1 MSIAWR
7 ERLRAR
13 FGRAAAPPRA
23 GISLAVRTSLTMLL
37 VLGVVQAAALGIHTR
52 DQRTAYR
59 IVSDHYLGQ
68 RVANIYR
75 IVLDTAPALRAD
87 EIRRLAH
94 GTPGLTRL
102 GIAPGPDLDGTPPLP
117 PQMQKILRFT
127 VELAPLP
134 RGRRPDEILIGGDRR
149 TRHFVW
155 ALLMPD
161 GSGWLTVA
169 IHMPAQLF
177 TDPTFPVAWLL
188 MTVTASLLTLWATRR
203 LTAPVRTLARAAD
216 ALGHDVNAPP
226 LPEDGPLEVALASA
240 AFNRMAARIRR
251 FVSDRTFLVTAMGH
265 DLRTPITRLKLRCE
279 FIDDDEIRTRCLA
292 DLDELEAMI
301 KATLAFGRD
310 TSQSEPAVSLDL
322 ASLLRT
328 VLDDAADARPDHAER
343 IVLEPASEAEHLV
356 VRGRTLAL
364 KRCFANLVGNALNY
378 GGSVRVTLRRRGS
391 ASSDALVLVEDDGP
405 GIPNAELE
413 RVFEPFRR
421 LEGSRSRET
430 GGTGLG
436 LSIARDIVRAH
447 GGEITL
453 SNRAGGGLRAQVVLP
468 A

>member
-1 MSIAWR
+1 
-7 ERLRAR
+7 
-13 FGRAAAPPRA
+13 
-23 GISLAVRTSLTMLL
+23 MLL

-52 DQRTAYR
+52 DQRIAYR

-75 IVLDTAPALRAD
+75 IVLDTAPDLRGA
-87 EIRRLAH
+87 EILRLERT
-94 GTPGLTRL
+94 TPGLTHL
-102 GIAPGPDLDGTPPLP
+102 GIAPGPDLDGAPPLP
-117 PQMQKILRFT
+117 PQLQKILRFT

-134 RGRRPDEILIGGDRR
+134 RGRRPDKILIGGDHR
-149 TRHFVW
+149 TRHYVW
-155 ALLMPD
+155 AMLMPD
-161 GSGWLTVA
+161 ASGWLTVA
-169 IHMPAQLF
+169 IHMPPQLF
-177 TDPTFPVAWLL
+177 TDPAFPVAWLL
-188 MTVTASLLTLWATRR
+188 MTLTAALMTLWATRR
-203 LTAPVRTLARAAD
+203 LTAPVRTLALAAEG
-216 ALGHDVNAPP
+216 LGRDVNAAP

-240 AFNRMAARIRR
+240 AFNRMAERIRR

-301 KATLAFGRD
+301 KATLTFGRD

-328 VLDDAADARPDHAER
+328 VLDDAADARPEAAEL
-343 IVLEPASEAEHLV
+343 IVLQPGSDADHLV

-378 GGSVRVTLRRRGS
+378 GGNVRVTLRRGS
-391 ASSDALVLVEDDGP
+391 VSPDALILVDDDGP
-405 GIPNAELE
+405 GIPADEIE

-421 LEGSRSRET
+421 LETSRSRET

-453 SNRAGGGLRAQVVLP
+453 SNRTGGGLRAQVVLP